1 MTKILKESV
10 FLANIEKL
18 VVKNCNKLNAQTLI
32 MNALKI
38 KELRKVSLGLMGNK
52 VNQKNLRPNLIL
64 PLTVAQSRYN
74 AKPANIVVEIN
85 ST

>member
-1 MTKILKESV
+1 MKILKASV

-18 VVKNCNKLNAQTLI
+18 VVKNCNRLNAHRLI

-38 KELRKVSLGLMGNK
+38 KELRKVSFGLIGNR
-52 VNQKNLRPNLIL
+52 VNQKNLRPNLML
-64 PLTVAQSRYN
+64 PLTVAQSRYK
-74 AKPANIVVEIN
+74 AKPAKIVVEIN